1 MKKVKTSDRLKQIM
15 KERNLKQVDII
26 NMSKPHQE
34 KLGIT
39 MSKSHLSQ
47 YVNDK
52 SNPDNYKLHLLALTL
67 NVGEAW
73 LMGYEDA
80 EKERQTENDVDIV
93 MKVKSITSSLEK
105 SRQQNVLAYAK
116 HQLTIQEE
124 TNGKVISLNTYKN
137 NTTKEVNVNG
147 YASAGTGE
155 TLLDEV
161 VFTVEVKGYTPPHDL
176 ALQVNGDSM
185 QPLFEDKEIIF
196 IEKTNDINSGQ
207 IGVFIIDGEAYVK
220 KVFIEEER
228 IRLVSLNKK
237 YEDLYF
243 YNNEGIELV
252 GKVIL

>member
-1 MKKVKTSDRLKQIM
+1 MKKVKTSDRLKKIM
-15 KERNLKQVDII
+15 KEKNLKQVDII
-26 NMSKPHQE
+26 NMSKPYQE
-34 KLGIT
+34 KLGIP

-67 NVGEAW
+67 KVNEAW
-73 LMGYEDA
+73 LMGYEDV
-80 EKERQTENDVDIV
+80 EKERQTEDDVDIV
-93 MKVKSITSSLEK
+93 TEVNSVTASLEPA
-105 SRQQNVLAYAK
+105 RQQHVLDYAK
-116 HQLTIQEE
+116 HQLTIQEDA
-124 TNGKVISLNTYKN
+124 NGKVISLNTYKN
-137 NTTKEVNVNG
+137 NPTNEVNVNG

-161 VFTVEVKGYTPPHDL
+161 SFTVELKGYVPPHDI

-185 QPLFEDKEIIF
+185 TPIFENEEIIF
-196 IEKTNDINSGQ
+196 IEKSHEINSGQ

-228 IRLVSLNKK
+228 IRLVSLNKQ

-243 YNNEGIELV
+243 CDNEGIELV